1 MGGGDARRAHLK
13 KKNLKSL
20 QKNPSENYCWIFTS
34 TAPPFGKG
42 QLKLVRVQF
51 C

>member
-13 KKNLKSL
+13 KKSEKPAEESE
-20 QKNPSENYCWIFTS
+20 SENYCWIFTS

-42 QLKLVRVQF
+42 QLKLIPVQF